1 MISTKLTFSVSVFT
15 SLLKTEGTTQAD
27 KIIIKRTRIVSYSL
41 MEVQAIQCSDQQY
54 NSLRRMAAGQV
65 VSSLKT

>member
-1 MISTKLTFSVSVFT
+1 MFVFT

-27 KIIIKRTRIVSYSL
+27 KIIIKRTKIDRYSL
-41 MEVQAIQCSDQQY
+41 MALREVQCSAQQY

>member
-1 MISTKLTFSVSVFT
+1 MFVFT

-27 KIIIKRTRIVSYSL
+27 KIIIKRTKIDRYSL
-41 MEVQAIQCSDQQY
+41 MALREVQCSDQQY